1 MKLLIDEC
9 LPRSLKQFL
18 GGHQCRTVQEMG
30 WSGQKNGALLALADV
45 EFDVLVTM
53 DQGIEYQQQLAN
65 LKIAV
70 LVFSARS
77 NQIEDLAPLVP
88 AALDV
93 LRNIQPGRVVRVGA
107 LRSDT

>member
-9 LPRSLKQFL
+9 LPRSLKRLL
-18 GGHQCRTVQEMG
+18 GVHQCKTVQEMG
-30 WSGQKNGALLALADV
+30 WSGQKNGVLLALAAG

-88 AALDV
+88 AALDA
-93 LRNIQPGRVVRVGA
+93 LRTIQPGRVVRVGA
-107 LRSDT
+107 